1 MEVLFC
7 STTFF
12 FDPLLALGDAA
23 MRCASW
29 GVFSLVTSFYGN
41 DRAKCPDKAVIIRW
55 RFSYQNRFTA
65 KGRLRFDWKKRS
77 QDRECLRRKRE
88 RNDYRDYC
96 TSHPRG
102 TILAKELGHF
112 GVVALPAFVMTR
124 CAGLFGSSCLKT
136 GHDYG
141 VQKDCRK
148 HDLIGATPPSLAD
161 RIECVVR

>member
-1 MEVLFC
+1 MLPQSWFVARSITRA
-7 STTFF
+7 STTAEF
-12 FDPLLALGDAA
+12 LLSDQI
-23 MRCASW
+23 
-29 GVFSLVTSFYGN
+29 V
-41 DRAKCPDKAVIIRW
+41 
-55 RFSYQNRFTA
+55 SYHNRFPA
-65 KGRLRFDWKKRS
+65 KRRLRFDWKKRS

-112 GVVALPAFVMTR
+112 GVVALPAFVMTH
-124 CAGLFGSSCLKT
+124 CADLFGSSCLKT

-148 HDLIGATPPSLAD
+148 HDLIEATPPSVSD

>member
-1 MEVLFC
+1 MLPQSWFVARSITRA
-7 STTFF
+7 STTAEF
-12 FDPLLALGDAA
+12 LLSDQI
-23 MRCASW
+23 
-29 GVFSLVTSFYGN
+29 V
-41 DRAKCPDKAVIIRW
+41 
-55 RFSYQNRFTA
+55 SYHNRFPA
-65 KGRLRFDWKKRS
+65 KRRLRFDWKKRS

-102 TILAKELGHF
+102 TH
-112 GVVALPAFVMTR
+112 

-148 HDLIGATPPSLAD
+148 HDLIEATPPSVSD
-161 RIECVVR
+161 RIECVVC

>member
-1 MEVLFC
+1 MFRL
-7 STTFF
+7 SI
-12 FDPLLALGDAA
+12 LLRKRRNQVSEIGDFVFGAVGAL
-23 MRCASW
+23 
-29 GVFSLVTSFYGN
+29 LT
-41 DRAKCPDKAVIIRW
+41 I
-55 RFSYQNRFTA
+55 QH
-65 KGRLRFDWKKRS
+65 RLRRGFDRKKRS

-112 GVVALPAFVMTR
+112 GVVALPAFVMTH

-161 RIECVVR
+161 RIECLLR

>member
-112 GVVALPAFVMTR
+112 GVVALPAFVMTHY
-124 CAGLFGSSCLKT
+124 AGLFGSSCLKT
-136 GHDYG
+136 GYDYG

-148 HDLIGATPPSLAD
+148 HDLIGATPPSLAN